1 MIEHRRARWLA
12 PLFTCLISLTPA
24 VNAAQHAA
32 SELEEMDAL
41 LEEKMQEAD
50 AEEQKLLEQM
60 DDDNAGTASGQQNPG
75 QGAGNANASSGQAG
89 ETPTEVGATQKAE
102 QEQAEGQIPEL
113 PRISPDIGGVL
124 TPRNRLVVEPSFR
137 FQQTSVNSIAIEGLT
152 IIPAL
157 LVGRIDIA
165 EVDRESFT
173 AQLTARYGVTNR
185 IEAEITAPYL
195 WRNDSTRTRS
205 FNVGTSDETLFS
217 SSGNGIG
224 DIEGGLRY
232 QFNRGQNGWPFLVG
246 NLRVKSDT
254 GTDPFELSLRA
265 QQEDNVDVAS
275 ELATGSGFWSVN
287 PSVTFIMPSDPVV
300 FFGNLGYLYTFEDDK
315 GTFTIVDNLGN
326 ETVLGFGDV
335 DPGDALRFNFGM
347 GIGLNESSS
356 WSISYSL
363 DSFSETSIEQSG
375 GKLAGSDVTI
385 GKLLFGFSLRLQNGI
400 PLNLAIGIGV
410 TDDAPDTDITFRVP
424 FNILN

>member
-1 MIEHRRARWLA
+1 MIKIRRIRWSGLLLLSFFLLSPVALA
-12 PLFTCLISLTPA
+12 
-24 VNAAQHAA
+24 VQHSV

-41 LEEKMQEAD
+41 LGEKMEEVD
-50 AEEQKLLEQM
+50 AEEQKLLDEMDNDPEQQQ
-60 DDDNAGTASGQQNPG
+60 DAGAVAGEQNAGNRQR
-75 QGAGNANASSGQAG
+75 G
-89 ETPTEVGATQKAE
+89 ETPSEVGATQKAE
-102 QEQAEGQIPEL
+102 QQQAEGQIPEL

-124 TPRNRLVVEPSFR
+124 TPRGRLVVEPSFR

-165 EVDRESFT
+165 EVDREAFT
-173 AQLTARYGVTNR
+173 AQLTARYGLTSR

-195 WRNDSTRTRS
+195 WRSDSTRTRS
-205 FNVGTSDETLFS
+205 FNVGASEESLFS
-217 SSGNGIG
+217 SSGDGLG
-224 DIEGGLRY
+224 DVEGGLRY

-254 GTDPFELSLRA
+254 GTDPFEISLRA
-265 QQEDNVDVAS
+265 QQEDNQDIAA
-275 ELATGSGFWSVN
+275 ELATGSGFWSIN

-315 GTFTIVDNLGN
+315 GTFTIEDDQGN
-326 ETVLGFGDV
+326 ETVLGFGNV

-385 GKLLFGFSLRLQNGI
+385 GKLLFGFSLRLQSGI